1 MGREPGKLIK
11 KTWPLSQICET
22 CNISHSKW
30 ERTILF
36 VFWANMICSLNT
48 ISLRVSSKCPHF
60 LSVCLIK
67 KVSLLAVL
75 QGERSSNWPDYLKC
89 SFSGLNLS
97 YPRSHRKGTDANLHS
112 PSGLGKWFLHC
123 ERSGISIRLDEQ
135 SLWKMHL
142 SHISCLLLCS
152 PNSSYLE

>member
-1 MGREPGKLIK
+1 M
-11 KTWPLSQICET
+11 
-22 CNISHSKW
+22 
-30 ERTILF
+30 F
-36 VFWANMICSLNT
+36 VL
-48 ISLRVSSKCPHF
+48 
-60 LSVCLIK
+60 CLIK

-135 SLWKMHL
+135 SLWKMDL
-142 SHISCLLLCS
+142 SHIPCLQLCS
-152 PNSSYLE
+152 PTSSYLEWARSVPWISWKARRRYVAREINSVFGLYYEAWDDDVMWALPSLLPYFPQVLFYVLQ